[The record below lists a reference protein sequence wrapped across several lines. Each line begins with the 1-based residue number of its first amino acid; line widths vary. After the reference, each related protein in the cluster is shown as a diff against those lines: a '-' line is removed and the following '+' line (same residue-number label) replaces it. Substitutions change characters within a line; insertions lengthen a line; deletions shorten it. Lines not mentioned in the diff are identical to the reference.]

1 MEFLRDL
8 AHRLARTESIALIVA
23 LVLVTTGY
31 VDSLEEGVALGTMVA
46 GFVLSRGIAK
56 AGQGPVELANRFYR

>member
-23 LVLVTTGY
+23 LALVTTGY
-31 VDSLEEGVALGTMVA
+31 VDSMAEGVALGTAVA

-56 AGQGPVELANRFYR
+56 VNRTHERS